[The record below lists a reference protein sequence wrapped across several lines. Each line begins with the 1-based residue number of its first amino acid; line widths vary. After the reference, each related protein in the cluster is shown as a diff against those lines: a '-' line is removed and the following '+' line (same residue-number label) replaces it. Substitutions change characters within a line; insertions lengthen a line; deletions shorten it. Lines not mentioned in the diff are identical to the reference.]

1 MDMDME
7 VSTPTEQIA
16 SPAEPERARLLVVD
30 DQPANIQAVYQ
41 IFSGQHQ
48 VLMATSG
55 EQALT
60 LCLKTPPDLILLDV
74 VMPGMDGLET
84 CRRLKSTDATRSIP
98 VIFVTGGS
106 RVEEENEC
114 WDAGAIDFVSK
125 PINPATLRNRV
136 RAHLMLKQQTDLL
149 RLMAFRDGLTGVSN
163 RRYFDDRYNV
173 EWRRAQRAGAALSV
187 IMIDVD
193 HFKLYNDHY
202 GHAEGDKCLRM
213 VASVLDAQLNRPAD
227 MLARYGGEEF
237 VCILPDTDSNGAKIT
252 AERMR
257 MAVEQVALVHAASL
271 TSSWVTIS
279 IGVATMEGKVSEDV
293 AAILVGKADEQL
305 YIAKRTGRNRISS
318 ECLIRDEP

>member
-1 MDMDME
+1 M
-7 VSTPTEQIA
+7 TP
-16 SPAEPERARLLVVD
+16 SPLNDETAPAIEPHRACLLVVD

-48 VLMATSG
+48 VLMATNG

-84 CRRLKSTDATRSIP
+84 CRRLKALDITRNIP

-114 WDAGAIDFVSK
+114 WEVGAIDFVSK

-136 RAHLMLKQQTDLL
+136 RAHLILKQQTDLL

-173 EWRRAQRAGAALSV
+173 EWRRAQRAGSALSV

-213 VASVLDAQLNRPAD
+213 VASELNAQLNRPAD
-227 MLARYGGEEF
+227 LLARYGGEEF
-237 VCILPDTDSNGAKIT
+237 VCILPDTDLNGARIT

-257 MAVEQVALVHAASL
+257 LSVEKIALPHAASL
-271 TSSWVTIS
+271 TSSCVTIS
-279 IGVATMEGKVSEDV
+279 IGIATMEDKVSEDLAPV
-293 AAILVGKADEQL
+293 LVDKADEQL
-305 YIAKRTGRNRISS
+305 YIAKRSGRNRISS
-318 ECLIRDEP
+318 ECLVSSEL

>member
-1 MDMDME
+1 M
-7 VSTPTEQIA
+7 T
-16 SPAEPERARLLVVD
+16 SPPFADQTAPNEPQRARLLVVD

-48 VLMATSG
+48 VLVATSG

-84 CRRLKSTDATRSIP
+84 CRRLKALDTTRNIP

-114 WDAGAIDFVSK
+114 WEVGAIDFVSK

-163 RRYFDDRYNV
+163 RRYFDERYNV
-173 EWRRAQRAGAALSV
+173 EWRRAERSGGALSV

-202 GHAEGDKCLRM
+202 GHAEGDKCLQ
-213 VASVLDAQLNRPAD
+213 VLASELDAQLNRPAD
-227 MLARYGGEEF
+227 LLARYGGEEF
-237 VCILPDTDSNGAKIT
+237 VCILPDTDSNGARIT

-257 MAVEQVALVHAASL
+257 MSVEKMALPHAASL
-271 TSSWVTIS
+271 TSSHVTIS
-279 IGVATMEGKVSEDV
+279 MGIATMEGKVSEEV
-293 AAILVGKADEQL
+293 AAIIVGKADEQL
-305 YIAKRTGRNRISS
+305 YIAKRSGRNRICS
-318 ECLIRDEP
+318 ECLVSNEL